1 MEQATGHANLMGFVE
16 VDRIEV
22 GWLSME
28 QARQFCECGDTLLRN
43 AVKNGR
49 LEAKVKRS
57 TMAAPTYR
65 KGWWFEREE
74 LARWISIGKPTAML
88 KPEPPPA
95 PEPEPEADLPLLA
108 DAKPL
113 IDSDIRLLYKM
124 LKDLEA
130 KVDGIATD
138 VKVLRTELMG

>member
-1 MEQATGHANLMGFVE
+1 METTTGHLGFVQVE
-16 VDRIEV
+16 RIEV
-22 GWLSME
+22 GWMSIE
-28 QARQFCECGDTLLRN
+28 QARQFCECGEETLRR
-43 AVKNGR
+43 AVRHGR
-49 LEAKVKRS
+49 VKAFVKKAS
-57 TMAAPTYR
+57 TPTASYR

-74 LARWISIGKPTAML
+74 LARWISIGKPSQVL

-95 PEPEPEADLPLLA
+95 PEPEADLPLLA
-108 DAKPL
+108 DAKPI

-124 LKDLEA
+124 LKDLET

>member
-1 MEQATGHANLMGFVE
+1 MEQATRNANLMGFVE

-22 GWLSME
+22 GWLSLE
-28 QARQFCECGDTLLRN
+28 QARQFCECGEGLIRS

-74 LARWISIGKPTAML
+74 LARWISIGKPTAVL

-95 PEPEPEADLPLLA
+95 PEPEADLPLLA
-108 DAKPL
+108 DARPL

-124 LKDLEA
+124 LKDLET
-130 KVDGIATD
+130 KVDSVAAD